1 MNKRAGR
8 RFEAKGEYA
17 YGKSQRKERW
27 QAQGTDSSSLWLDHS
42 VQVKNGIGALPG
54 TVSRG
59 TKNGLAF
66 DIPHCRLSY

>member
-1 MNKRAGR
+1 M
-8 RFEAKGEYA
+8 
-17 YGKSQRKERW
+17 W

-66 DIPHCRLSY
+66 DILHCSDCRTISSNLNQAVPNPW

>member
-1 MNKRAGR
+1 MYMEEPEEG
-8 RFEAKGEYA
+8 G
-17 YGKSQRKERW
+17 W

-59 TKNGLAF
+59 TKNGHS
-66 DIPHCRLSY
+66 I

>member
-1 MNKRAGR
+1 M
-8 RFEAKGEYA
+8 
-17 YGKSQRKERW
+17 W

-66 DIPHCRLSY
+66 DIPHCRLSYNIPLTKPGCPKSLVIELSL